1 MKKAFFVLVIF
12 SFVAA
17 ISWANFSFYLI
28 DNFEAGAGGGG
39 AKWWGFDNLKTE
51 IVENGPVIQNDLVAE
66 SCGKYSLYLSGNG
79 DDWYVGGLGTDLDLD
94 ASSYTRFQIDVYG
107 HDQFKG
113 KLLVQFFEDDNGNRY
128 IEQDAEKKYEPTKDD
143 KWEAEVNIL
152 GQGFTR
158 VSIPLS
164 AFRDVNPGVGNDK
177 WDPDQKDESGGLLKL
192 QLVAILGEQKG
203 KIDFRID
210 NLLLSY

>member
-1 MKKAFFVLVIF
+1 LLVL
-12 SFVAA
+12 S
-17 ISWANFSFYLI
+17 SNCLANFSFYLI
-28 DNFEAGAGGGG
+28 DNFESGVTGGGTR
-39 AKWWGFDNLKTE
+39 WWGFDNLKTE
-51 IVENGPVIQNDLVAE
+51 IVENDPIIQNDLVAE
-66 SCGKYSLYLSGNG
+66 SCGKYSLHLSGSG
-79 DDWYVGGLGTDLDLD
+79 DDWYVGGLGTDIGLD
-94 ASSYTRFQIDVYG
+94 ASGYTRFQIDVYG
-107 HDQFKG
+107 HNQFKG
-113 KLLVQFFEDDNGNRY
+113 KLLIQFFEDDNSNRS
-128 IEQDAEKKYEPTKDD
+128 IEQDSEKNYEPTKDD

-177 WDPDQKDESGGLLKL
+177 WDPDQKDGSGGLLKL